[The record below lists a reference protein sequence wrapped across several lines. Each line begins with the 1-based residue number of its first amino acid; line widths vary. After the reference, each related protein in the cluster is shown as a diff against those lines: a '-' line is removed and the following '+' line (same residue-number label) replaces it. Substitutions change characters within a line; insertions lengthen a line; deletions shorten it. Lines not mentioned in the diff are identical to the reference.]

1 MTRILVTG
9 ATGTVGATVV
19 QALQAR
25 GADVR
30 AFVRD
35 PAAAAAKLGDVDLAP
50 GDFDDPASLR
60 RALAGVGRVYLSAAD
75 GPRKVAHETAVID
88 AAAGAGVELIVKL
101 SSMHADPASA
111 LPAFRWHGEV
121 EAHLRRSDV
130 PAVLLRPAF
139 FMTNL
144 LMVAGG
150 VAHTG
155 LLHAPTAGRRI
166 AMIDIRDVAEVAAAV
181 LLAEGHA
188 GRTYDL
194 TGPSAITFADVAAAL
209 AGATGHPVRSVD
221 LTEEQARPRFE
232 GAGLPD
238 WLATHL
244 AGVFGVIR
252 AGGFEHATGEVLRIT
267 GRPARDI
274 TGFAHDFAAA
284 FAPPAVPA
292 GTARTGSAAGQQRPE
307 RSEVDVEVLG

>member
-9 ATGTVGATVV
+9 ATGTVGADVV
-19 QALQAR
+19 HELR
-25 GADVR
+25 GRAMHVR

-35 PAAAAAKLGDVDLAP
+35 PAAAAAKLGDVELAQGDL
-50 GDFDDPASLR
+50 DDPTSLR
-60 RALAGVGRVYLSAAD
+60 RALAGVDRVYVSAAD
-75 GPRKVAHETAVID
+75 GPRKVAQETAVID
-88 AAAGAGVELIVKL
+88 AAAEAGVERIVKL
-101 SSMHADPASA
+101 SSMHADPASP

-121 EAHLRRSDV
+121 EAHLRRSAV

-155 LLHAPTAGRRI
+155 MLHAPTAGRRI
-166 AMIDIRDVAEVAAAV
+166 AMIDVRDVAAAAAATLV
-181 LLAEGHA
+181 AEGHA
-188 GRTYDL
+188 GRTYEL
-194 TGPSAITFADVAAAL
+194 TGPAAITFGDVAAAL
-209 AGATGHPVRSVD
+209 ADATGHPVRSVD

-238 WLATHL
+238 WLVTHL

-252 AGGFEHATGEVLRIT
+252 AGGFEHATGHVQAIT

-274 TGFAHDFAAA
+274 TGFARDFAAA
-284 FAPPAVPA
+284 FTPPPVPV
-292 GTARTGSAAGQQRPE
+292 G
-307 RSEVDVEVLG
+307 

>member
-9 ATGTVGATVV
+9 ATGAVGANVIHE
-19 QALQAR
+19 LRAR

-35 PAAAAAKLGDVDLAP
+35 PRAAAAKLGDVELVP

-60 RALAGVGRVYLSAAD
+60 RALHGVDRVYVSAAD

-88 AAAGAGVELIVKL
+88 AAAEEGVDRIVKL
-101 SSMHADPASA
+101 SAMHAEESSA

-121 EAHLRRSDV
+121 EAHLRRSGLA
-130 PAVLLRPAF
+130 AVVLRPAF

-166 AMIDIRDVAEVAAAV
+166 AMIDIRDVAAVAAATLV
-181 LLAEGHA
+181 AETLP
-188 GRTYDL
+188 GRSYDL
-194 TGPSAITFADVAAAL
+194 TGPAAITFADVAAAL
-209 AGATGHPVRSVD
+209 GDATGRPVRSVD
-221 LTEEQARPRFE
+221 LTEEEARPRFE
-232 GAGLPD
+232 GADVPD
-238 WLATHL
+238 WLGTHL

-252 AGGFEHATGEVLRIT
+252 AGGFERTTDQVRALT

-274 TGFAHDFAAA
+274 SGFARDFAAA
-284 FAPPAVPA
+284 FTPQGAPA
-292 GTARTGSAAGQQRPE
+292 
-307 RSEVDVEVLG
+307 